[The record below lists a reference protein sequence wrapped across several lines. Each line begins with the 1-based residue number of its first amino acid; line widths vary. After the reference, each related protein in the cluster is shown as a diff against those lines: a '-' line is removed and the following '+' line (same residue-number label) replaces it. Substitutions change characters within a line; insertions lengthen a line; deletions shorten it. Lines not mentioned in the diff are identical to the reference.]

1 MAEYTWVDSDELN
14 YKDKTANNPPSNNS
28 DLSGGSSGGYG
39 YGYGYG
45 GGGMG
50 ASPTDQQKKVAAN
63 LAPITKWSM
72 DTTLGKQNNMEDVYN
87 VADEGNTNIYNT
99 QIKNARKAAGQEWF
113 SRLLKEQSAYEHH
126 RDQMGQSRYG
136 TNALQLNT
144 SYNRVHDANAVQ
156 VLEALENNI
165 GDLDTDYYTALQ
177 QNVNA
182 RNELAA
188 NTEAAL
194 RASAGDYAAQL
205 NNIHPDLAEG
215 VIDTENNSINLPDW
229 MTLHGTNTETGE
241 TTDTSLN
248 QFYATNR
255 QDARH
260 NPVVVPMVDDI
271 RPPQATQEQQ
281 WYEAL
286 RNGNKAVAL
295 AKNNKSNNRMAANKR
310 YWDMLTNDYNHR
322 RV

>member
-1 MAEYTWVDSDELN
+1 MGDTEFKQGWWNLGGPNDNSDSD
-14 YKDKTANNPPSNNS
+14 S
-28 DLSGGSSGGYG
+28 SGSSGSGSSGGYG
-39 YGYGYG
+39 GYG
-45 GGGMG
+45 GGGWG
-50 ASPTDQQKKVAAN
+50 SAPTDQQKQVAAN
-63 LAPITKWSM
+63 LAPITRWSM
-72 DTTLGKQNNMEDVYN
+72 DTTLGKQNNMGDVYR

-99 QIKNARKAAGQEWF
+99 QVKNAQKAAGQEWF

-165 GDLDTDYYTALQ
+165 GDLNTDYYTALQ

-205 NNIHPDLAEG
+205 NNIHPDLASD
-215 VIDTENNSINLPDW
+215 VIDTEGNTINLPDW
-229 MTLHGTNTETGE
+229 MVLTGQNEQTGE
-241 TTDTSLN
+241 TTRIPMIE
-248 QFYATNR
+248 FYAAQR
-255 QDARH
+255 QQQGYQ
-260 NPVVVPMVDDI
+260 PVVVPGVDDI
-271 RPPQATQEQQ
+271 RPPKATQEQQ
-281 WYEAL
+281 WYDAFQQAE
-286 RNGNKAVAL
+286 L
-295 AKNNKSNNRMAANKR
+295 ARGNKSNNNMAANKR

>member
-1 MAEYTWVDSDELN
+1 MPDTNLDRTPRVEAAGNGGT
-14 YKDKTANNPPSNNS
+14 PPGSTVTL
-28 DLSGGSSGGYG
+28 DGSSGYG
-39 YGYGYG
+39 YSGYG
-45 GGGMG
+45 GTGGG
-50 ASPTDQQKKVAAN
+50 WGSAPTDQQKKVAAN
-63 LAPITKWSM
+63 LAPITRWSM

-87 VADEGNTNIYNT
+87 IADKGNENIYNV
-99 QIKNARKAAGQEWF
+99 QVQNARKAAGQEWF

-136 TNALQLNT
+136 TNTNQLNT

-156 VLEALENNI
+156 VLETLENNI
-165 GDLDTDYYTALQ
+165 GDLNTDYYTALQ

-205 NNIHPDLAEG
+205 NNIHPDLAED
-215 VIDTENNSINLPDW
+215 VIDEEGNTINLPDW
-229 MTLHGTNTETGE
+229 MMLHGTNAETGE
-241 TTDTSLN
+241 TTNIPMN
-248 QFYATNR
+248 QFYATSR

-271 RPPQATQEQQ
+271 RPPQAAQEQQ
-281 WYEAL
+281 WYDAL
-286 RNGNKAVAL
+286 GQAAL